1 MSKKKYTYDF
11 LQAEQG
17 KHSLLVFFAPAKEI
31 WECVSINQK
40 EEDADGGYQRAVS
53 VARAKAI
60 SKFVDEGNPLP
71 LSILIS
77 LEKSAFKIE
86 DGKLTITAAKKS
98 GWVIDGQHRLFGAMK
113 AEKDILIPVI
123 AFKGLSLG
131 EQIHQFVTINKEA
144 KGVPTSLYYSLL
156 KQLPAKL
163 STTETAKER
172 AADIALRLKS
182 NELSAFSGRIVST
195 TSPKNGQ
202 ISLVNFVRKI
212 APLVKEDS
220 GLLGSYSIEEQEK
233 IIDNLYMAIKSVFF
247 KEFDAADSVFFLTVG
262 FGGVMNFFP
271 TLFSYVLKEKQS
283 FTVSDVAESLS
294 VLKGV
299 VDVEKWRKM
308 GSGSAA
314 ELQLGKDLA
323 EEFRQLSS
331 DDSSSATIKLS

>member
-1 MSKKKYTYDF
+1 MSKKKYTYEC
-11 LQAEQG
+11 LTAEQG
-17 KHSLLVFFAPAKEI
+17 KHHLLVFFAPAKEL
-31 WECVSINQK
+31 WDCVSINQK

-53 VARAKAI
+53 VARARSI

-71 LSILIS
+71 LSVLIT
-77 LEKSAFKIE
+77 LEKNAFKL
-86 DGKLTITAAKKS
+86 DGNKLTINSGKKS

-113 AEKDILIPVI
+113 AEQDILIPVV
-123 AFKGLSLG
+123 AFRGLSLG

-163 STTETAKER
+163 SSAETAKER
-172 AADIALRLKS
+172 AADIALKLKS
-182 NELSAFSGRIVST
+182 SELSPFSGRIVST

-233 IIDNLYMAIKSVFF
+233 IIDNFYAAIRSVFT

-262 FGGVMNFFP
+262 FGGVINFFP

-283 FTVSDVAESLS
+283 FTVADVAESLS
-294 VLKGV
+294 VLSGV
-299 VDVEKWRKM
+299 VDVDKWKKM

-331 DDSSSATIKLS
+331 TDASSATIKLV